1 MILKSYISEE
11 FIYLWLLKEAIQ
23 ELLKEVVMFL
33 RNSPSHLKEW
43 SLDRLINAY

>member
-1 MILKSYISEE
+1 MILKSYIAEE

-23 ELLKEVVMFL
+23 ELKEVVMFL

-43 SLDRLINAY
+43 SLDCLINAY

>member
-1 MILKSYISEE
+1 M
-11 FIYLWLLKEAIQ
+11 WLLKEAIQ

-33 RNSPSHLKEW
+33 KNSPSHLKEW